1 MERQVSGFKQIYES
15 ILHHPLNR
23 HESNYKTNSLE
34 AVDIDLGRLN
44 TNRGRLNRNR
54 VASHLQFA
62 NGKDIFLD
70 KIFTSSIAFKKFIFD
85 CNSLNCS

>member
-1 MERQVSGFKQIYES
+1 MNHYNNIKMERQVSGFRQFYET

-23 HESNYKTNSLE
+23 HDTNNHTNSLE
-34 AVDIDLGRLN
+34 ALDIDLGRLD

-54 VASHLQFA
+54 VTSHLQFA

-70 KIFTSSIAFKKFIFD
+70 KSGFHIVS
-85 CNSLNCS
+85 

>member
-1 MERQVSGFKQIYES
+1 MERQVSGFRQFYES

-23 HESNYKTNSLE
+23 HDTNNQTNLLE
-34 AVDIDLGRLN
+34 ALDIDLGRPS

-54 VASHLQFA
+54 VTSHLQFA

-70 KIFTSSIAFKKFIFD
+70 KSGFHIVS
-85 CNSLNCS
+85 